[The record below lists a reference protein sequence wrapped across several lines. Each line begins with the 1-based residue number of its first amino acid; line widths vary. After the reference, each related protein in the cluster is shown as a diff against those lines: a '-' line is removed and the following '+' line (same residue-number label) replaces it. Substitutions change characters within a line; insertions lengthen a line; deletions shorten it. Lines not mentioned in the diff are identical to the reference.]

1 MIRYGEEHVWVRC
14 VEDEAV
20 LGLSCHAQTQLGD
33 VVFVDHACPG
43 CVLEPGALIACVESV
58 KTVIEVHTP
67 IGGMV
72 TGINRVLNRC
82 PSLINDDPE
91 GTGWILRLQ
100 LDSRDEVHRLMRPDA
115 YADFVQSQTMAL

>member
-20 LGLSCHAQTQLGD
+20 LGLSQHAQAQLGD
-33 VVFVDHACPG
+33 VFFVDHARPG
-43 CVLEPGALIACVESV
+43 CVVEPGALIACVESV

-67 IGGMV
+67 IGGIV

-100 LDSRDEVHRLMRPDA
+100 LDSRDQIHRLMPPED
-115 YADFVQSQTMAL
+115 YASFVETQSVAL

>member
-20 LGLSCHAQTQLGD
+20 LGLSQHAQTQLGD
-33 VVFVDHACPG
+33 VFFVDHAQPG
-43 CVLEPGALIACVESV
+43 CVVEPGALIACVESV

-67 IGGMV
+67 IGGIV
-72 TGINRVLNRC
+72 TGINRVLNRF
-82 PSLINDDPE
+82 PGLINDDPE

-100 LDSRDEVHRLMRPDA
+100 LDSREQIHQLMQPDD
-115 YADFVQSQTMAL
+115 YATFIQLQSMVL